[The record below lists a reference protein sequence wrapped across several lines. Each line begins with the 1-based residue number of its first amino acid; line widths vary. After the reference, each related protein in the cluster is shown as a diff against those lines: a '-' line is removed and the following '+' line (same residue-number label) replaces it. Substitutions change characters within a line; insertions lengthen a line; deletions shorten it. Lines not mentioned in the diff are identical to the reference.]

1 MRVLT
6 YGRGQVHVDGDPV
19 YLDNL
24 EPMRVFPAYMYHR
37 LVEHLEKSGEP
48 FRDEAAKFLDVGNV
62 STSFKLRD
70 YQEAALS
77 SWTRGGSRG
86 VVVLPTGAGKTIL
99 AVKAIEGL
107 KASTIILVPTIVLV
121 EQWRSVLQQAF
132 NTGIGALGGP
142 MIARPCGRGSWVTFS
157 SLLSSTRFTT

>member
-24 EPMRVFPAYMYHR
+24 EPMRVFPAYMYRR
-37 LVEHLEKSGEP
+37 LVEHLEKSREP
-48 FRDEAAKFLDVGNV
+48 FRNEAAKFLDADKLL
-62 STSFKLRD
+62 TSFKLRD

-99 AVKAIEGL
+99 AV
-107 KASTIILVPTIVLV
+107 
-121 EQWRSVLQQAF
+121 
-132 NTGIGALGGP
+132 
-142 MIARPCGRGSWVTFS
+142 
-157 SLLSSTRFTT
+157 